1 MSADAPRFED
11 EQTVAGVQTLVPGV
25 TPVTLGDRLAVLA
38 NAPML
43 PQRVQRPADHGL
55 FDTNG
60 RNQLEMF

>member
-1 MSADAPRFED
+1 MSAAPPRFEV

-38 NAPML
+38 NAPMV
-43 PQRVQRPADHGL
+43 PRRVQRPADHGL
-55 FDTNG
+55 FDANG

>member
-1 MSADAPRFED
+1 MSAAVSRFEV
-11 EQTVAGVQTLVPGV
+11 EQTVAGTQTLVPGV
-25 TPVTLGDRLAVLA
+25 APVTLGDRLALLA

-43 PQRVQRPADHGL
+43 PRRVQRPADHGL

>member
-1 MSADAPRFED
+1 MSADAPRLEV

-25 TPVTLGDRLAVLA
+25 APLTLGDRLAVLA

-43 PQRVQRPADHGL
+43 PRRLQRPADHGL

-60 RNQLEMF
+60 RNQFEMF